1 MTPSGDGYPIDLAE
15 EIIDLAGSF
24 LEADR
29 GSQCRA
35 ETHPTFASA
44 FRDRRA
50 IVPISVYYQRRSVGG
65 SNGLFAISRRD
76 GEMMGVA
83 GLWEAIRW
91 PSDKISRTNCIIT
104 IARSFCPCRAR
115 VGNPLSVASAISMQG
130 LGSPRC
136 TKSERRVRTGSGS
149 GWRFSVCRQLDARSR
164 HMRKYD
170 HRRAAC

>member
-1 MTPSGDGYPIDLAE
+1 
-15 EIIDLAGSF
+15 
-24 LEADR
+24 
-29 GSQCRA
+29 
-35 ETHPTFASA
+35 
-44 FRDRRA
+44 
-50 IVPISVYYQRRSVGG
+50 
-65 SNGLFAISRRD
+65 
-76 GEMMGVA
+76 MMAVA

-91 PSDKISRTNCIIT
+91 PAGKVTRTYCIIT

-115 VGNPLSVASAISMQG
+115 VGNPLSLASAISMQG